1 MASRWLIG
9 VDVGGTKIEA
19 MALDSEH
26 GGVGHG
32 RVWTPHGS
40 PEALIRGIQDAIV
53 RALEEAGG
61 LGEEIRAIGVG
72 IPGQVQGGVVRL
84 AVNLGLRDFPMAET
98 LRAIWNR
105 PVRVENDVR
114 VAARGAY
121 ALLSSQRMFKRL
133 VYLSIGTGV
142 AAAALLDGEPYVGAD
157 HLAGEIGH
165 VVVEPDGPLCACG
178 GRGCLEALVSGPALV
193 RQAREA
199 IRADPETR
207 LARTYPLDAPAV
219 YRAAREGDET
229 ARRLIDQIARHLAL
243 AIQWLW
249 LTWDPEV
256 LVIGGGLA
264 AEGESLLEPLRQ
276 ALARQRGESRV
287 GRELFHSAERIVA
300 MPPSTRVALWG
311 AIELARCLEQ

>member
-1 MASRWLIG
+1 MAHRWLIG

-19 MALDSEH
+19 MALDGER
-26 GGVGHG
+26 GVQGYG
-32 RVWTPHGS
+32 RVGTPQGS
-40 PEALIRGIQDAIV
+40 PQDLIQGIQTAIAQ
-53 RALEEAGG
+53 ALEAAGG
-61 LGEEIRAIGVG
+61 WPEEIQAIGVG
-72 IPGQVQGGVVRL
+72 IPGQVQEGVVRL
-84 AVNLGLRDFPMAET
+84 AVNLGLKDFPMAEA

-105 PVRVENDVR
+105 PVQVENDVR

-121 ALLSSQRMFKRL
+121 RLLSSQRAFRRL

-142 AAAALLDGEPYVGAD
+142 AAAALLDGEPEVGAD

-193 RQAREA
+193 QQALEV
-199 IRADPETR
+199 IRMHSGTR
-207 LARTYPLDAPAV
+207 LTQMHPLDAPAI

-229 ARRLIDQIARHLAL
+229 ARRLIDRTARYLAL
-243 AIQWLW
+243 AIQWLG

-256 LVIGGGLA
+256 LVIGGGLT
-264 AEGESLLEPLRQ
+264 AEGEAFLEPLRR
-276 ALARQRGESRV
+276 ALVHQRGASRV
-287 GRELFHSAERIVA
+287 GGELFHSPDRIQL

-311 AIELARCLEQ
+311 AVELAKRLAG